1 MSKRSTLDSRTRY
14 ELTKAVEV
22 FVNSQRRGKVTSA
35 TFRKEMSEA
44 FAVDFSLG
52 NIEGAVSSVGQ
63 KMCEVF
69 ATDPRQG
76 ASPFAQMYKLEQRIS
91 ALENKL
97 SDFQRELKHVSV
109 EQKSE

>member
-1 MSKRSTLDSRTRY
+1 MPKRSTLDSCTRY

-22 FVNSQRRGKVTSA
+22 FVNSQRRGKVTST

-44 FAVDFSLG
+44 FNKDFSIG
-52 NIEGAVSSVGQ
+52 NIEGAVSSLGQ

-76 ASPFAQMYKLEQRIS
+76 VSPFAQIYKMEQRIS

-97 SDFQRELKHVSV
+97 SDFQKELKHVSF
-109 EQKSE
+109 E